1 MLNRDGIWSKAVE
14 KLTAEHLIEDYSP
27 REREILARVEEV
39 LPTLAARAGA
49 MDRDG
54 YLDVENVKLLSE
66 AGLLGLVVPERY
78 GGLGG
83 GLREWVGACF
93 AIGTV
98 CPSTALAYFFHLTS
112 ASRGNL
118 SLRAIEADLYN
129 AREAPVVRAFAEKV
143 LHTMGRDR
151 QWLANFA
158 SESVK
163 SEAAAIT
170 ITTKATR
177 VEGGWELN
185 GTKSFGCATGIA
197 DKYLVAASLDG
208 IDDASGLCTFMVN
221 RGAAGTRG
229 RIKWNA
235 LGMRGTATEG
245 LVLERVFVAEEDALA
260 IPGSFVKMCSQSRTG
275 FVGNQVAASSIY
287 LGAAFAIY
295 HTALRSMRE
304 RKFEDTGRPLGT
316 GPYQQQLIGDMY
328 ADLNTAILWA
338 RRMIEIETAEPPIL
352 PEEEV
357 MPFWRT
363 CKGQVAEYS
372 FKVTQHAL
380 KLAGTAGTLFDTPFS
395 RALRDVAMGL
405 VQAFPAERGRL
416 EAAQMLVEGTSQTA
430 FAPLKQ

>member
-1 MLNRDGIWSKAVE
+1 MD
-14 KLTAEHLIEDYSP
+14 KLTAEHLIEDPSP
-27 REREILARVEEV
+27 SERAILERVETV
-39 LPTLAARAGA
+39 LPALAERAGD
-49 MDRDG
+49 MDQRG
-54 YLDVENVKLLSE
+54 YLATENVRLLGES
-66 AGLLGLVVPERY
+66 GLLGLVVPEEY

-83 GLREWVGACF
+83 DLRAWAGACF

-118 SLRAIEADLYN
+118 SLAAIAAGLYDEDEEP
-129 AREAPVVRAFAEKV
+129 RVRAFAEKV
-143 LHTMGRDR
+143 LYTMGRER

-170 ITTKATR
+170 ITTRASR

-197 DKYLVAASLDG
+197 DRYLVTASLDG
-208 IDDASGLCTFMVN
+208 IDDANGLCTFFVD
-221 RGAAGTRG
+221 RAAPGTRG
-229 RIKWNA
+229 RIEWNA

-245 LVLERVFVAEEDALA
+245 LVLENVFVADADALA
-260 IPGSFVKMCSQSRTG
+260 IPGAFVKMCSQSRTG

-287 LGAAFAIY
+287 LGGAFAVY
-295 HTALRSMRE
+295 RKALHDMRE
-304 RKFEDTGRPLGT
+304 RKFQDTGRPLGS
-316 GPYQQQLIGDMY
+316 GPYQRQLIGDMY
-328 ADLNTAILWA
+328 ADLNTALLWA
-338 RRMIEIETAEPPIL
+338 RRMIDIETAEPPIV
-352 PEEEV
+352 PQDEV

-372 FKVTQHAL
+372 FRVTQHAL
-380 KLAGTAGTLFDTPFS
+380 KLAGTAGTLFGTPFS

-416 EAAQMLVEGTSQTA
+416 ETAQLLVEGSAQTA
-430 FAPLKQ
+430 FDALRR